1 MELAIVSVLFL
12 FIIIGLFIWMKKTYG
27 KKLIN
32 VEDELS
38 FLKKEKEYYSESM
51 MLFSKDNKILFA
63 NQAAKN
69 LLSLEDNDE
78 YYILNSIVQ
87 LKVGSNEP
95 NDFFDVISQNSE
107 LNQDSFHLKNSVL
120 TINNKK
126 KLVNI
131 YIDKSLWN
139 INHTITCIIDTDTN
153 IEDKVVKHD
162 GKIDFLTGLPSQFTA
177 LSDINGLVIESQ
189 KESETFALFLLGID
203 HFSNIQATL
212 GQAYTNG
219 IIKNIANYFVVNP
232 DENRKAYRLDGDKF
246 LIVVKHLDDK
256 TIRETAKKIIVDIS
270 SYFKGD
276 SHTNLTVS
284 LGVAKYPNH
293 GKNAT
298 KLINHVYIALDR
310 AQKDSIANIEIFNTA
325 RQTIHHDELKM
336 NEEIIYGL
344 KNREFHLYYQP
355 VFSIDGEKM
364 VGAEVLI
371 RWNHPTLGLITPDK
385 FLKVAEKTGL
395 IIDIGEYVFKEAMRQ
410 RKEWDELGFDKFK
423 ITINL
428 SLREMQ
434 VDELIS
440 KISTYFKEYG
450 VDPIDFNLDITE
462 DDAMANIDK
471 TSVDFNL
478 LKELGV
484 SISIDH
490 FGAGYSS
497 LNYLQILPISALKI
511 DRSLIFDLSSNEDH
525 QIAVKGIIDLAH
537 TFGYEVVAEGV
548 ETSKEVDI
556 LKRLSCNYAQG
567 YLFSRPLPVSE
578 FQELLQK

>member
-87 LKVGSNEP
+87 LKVDSNEP

-310 AQKDSIANIEIFNTA
+310 AQKDSIANIEIFNTV

-371 RWNHPTLGLITPDK
+371 RWNHPTLGLVTPDK

>member
-189 KESETFALFLLGID
+189 KESETFSLFLLGID

-310 AQKDSIANIEIFNTA
+310 AQKDSIANIEIFNTV

-371 RWNHPTLGLITPDK
+371 RWNHPTLGLVTPDK